1 MPFQL
6 IVGDKE
12 IENNSVSVRARKG
25 DDLGS
30 LTLEEFKNLL
40 DTKIKSKEV

>member
-1 MPFQL
+1 V
-6 IVGDKE
+6 VGDKE
-12 IENNSVSVRARKG
+12 IESNSVSVRARKG

-40 DTKIKSKEV
+40 DKKIISKEV